1 MNLNVVRRRQWWAS
15 MGSPSSTDGTTLL
28 YVDALPN
35 CQPGKDD
42 ARPCHLAQLSAF
54 RWGSHAHR
62 WPSRV
67 NANKSDRLR
76 WTPQWTTLLRI
87 QPSRSTRR
95 SWSVEHSRWL
105 IARAFG
111 GVGGNSGQAGGV
123 RRHCDECGAADG
135 DEGLVGD
142 GLVMLGRSV
151 GLSPRDKC
159 SLLSRFHGARHQD
172 GGRSTPPF
180 GHHRLGSMPR
190 TTSSYRISACMQ
202 VDGPAVLQAT
212 AAPLHLCLPMS

>member
-1 MNLNVVRRRQWWAS
+1 MGRRLAEGGLLSWLSLYRYDIRRLDLASSLRGRGCSMNLNVVRRRQWWAS

-87 QPSRSTRR
+87 QPSRSTCR

-105 IARAFG
+105 NTRAFWRG
-111 GVGGNSGQAGGV
+111 GW
-123 RRHCDECGAADG
+123 
-135 DEGLVGD
+135 
-142 GLVMLGRSV
+142 
-151 GLSPRDKC
+151 
-159 SLLSRFHGARHQD
+159 
-172 GGRSTPPF
+172 
-180 GHHRLGSMPR
+180 
-190 TTSSYRISACMQ
+190 
-202 VDGPAVLQAT
+202 
-212 AAPLHLCLPMS
+212 